1 MSRIIGID
9 FGSTNTVV
17 ACLIAGKPVV
27 ISDKNGN
34 ESFPSMVAVKED
46 GGSAVGCEAQKGFIL
61 KPTKTFFGLKR
72 LLGSKPNEKEIVNNP
87 GLVFDKEST
96 CAIINGKKY
105 SLELLSAAILLKA
118 KRNAE
123 RFLNETIDG
132 AIVTV
137 PAYFN
142 IAQRHAVKKSGEL
155 AGLNIR
161 RIISEPTA
169 AAMAYGFL
177 ATENKVDY
185 HDEPIGEVDG
195 KLRVKRRLYGSSD
208 SKIDGR
214 VMVIDFGGGTFDVSV
229 VDVGDG
235 VYEVMSTC
243 GDTRLGGEDFDSAIA
258 KFIMEDIKDK
268 YRKDLKNDFST
279 FRRILDA
286 AKTAKESLS
295 SCDTVEI
302 SIPYLFKE
310 GDNIINYNHTL
321 TKTALQGIVKGL
333 LSKMDAPIEKALRY
347 SQMQKNGIDKV
358 ILVGGMTRMPMVR
371 NRIKDFF
378 KKEPF
383 YGINP
388 NTAVAVGAAIQ
399 GSVLE
404 GDLRDVLL
412 LDVLPLT
419 LGIETQGGV
428 RTPLIGN
435 NTTIPTSVSE
445 IFTPA
450 DKKSTS
456 VNVHIIQGE
465 REFAK
470 DNVSLGYITIDD
482 LNPDS
487 EEEQRIK
494 VTFSIDANGILHV
507 SANNLETG
515 KMVTIVAN
523 GDIETEEK
531 TEYGKK
537 PNSEAHPEPKKNNKH
552 WWNK

>member
-1 MSRIIGID
+1 MPRIIGID

-27 ISDKNGN
+27 IPDKNGN

-72 LLGSKPNEKEIVNNP
+72 LLGSKPNEKEIANNP
-87 GLVFDKEST
+87 GLVFDKESS

-123 RFLNETIDG
+123 RFLNEKIDE

-177 ATENKVDY
+177 AKENKVDY
-185 HDEPIGEVDG
+185 HDEPIEEVDG
-195 KLRVKRRLYGSSD
+195 KLRVKRHLYGSSD

-235 VYEVMSTC
+235 VYEVVSTS

-258 KFIMEDIKDK
+258 RFIIKDMK
-268 YRKDLKNDFST
+268 DRYRRDLEKDSSAY
-279 FRRILDA
+279 RRILDV

-295 SCDTVEI
+295 SCDTIEI
-302 SIPYLFKE
+302 SIPYLFKDDD
-310 GDNIINYNHTL
+310 GFVSYNHVL
-321 TKTALQGIVKGL
+321 TKTTLHEIVLEL
-333 LSKMDAPIEKALRY
+333 LNKMDSPIEKALRDGK
-347 SQMQKNGIDKV
+347 MQKNDVDKV

-371 NRIKDFF
+371 NHIRDFF

-383 YGINP
+383 YGVNP
-388 NTAVAVGAAIQ
+388 NTAIAIGAAIQ
-399 GSVLE
+399 GGILQ
-404 GDLRDVLL
+404 GDVKDVLL

-428 RTPLIGN
+428 RTPLIDRN
-435 NTTIPTSVSE
+435 STIPCSASE
-445 IFTPA
+445 IFTPT
-450 DKKSTS
+450 DKKSTG

-465 REFAK
+465 REFAE
-470 DNVSLGYITIDD
+470 DNASLGYITIDD

-487 EEEQRIK
+487 AEEQRIE
-494 VTFSIDANGILHV
+494 VTFLIDADGILHV
-507 SANNLETG
+507 SAKNLETG
-515 KMVTIVAN
+515 KMVSIVAN

-531 TEYGKK
+531 IEYYGV
-537 PNSEAHPEPKKNNKH
+537 ETHPKPKKNNKH
-552 WWNK
+552 WWSK